1 MNDLKQQL
9 INIGKTILQSSRN
22 ELYLSMRF
30 LDIALSGLE
39 YEMNLS
45 TLYIGTDGNK
55 ILFNPRYLTQLY
67 QNDTILVNRAYMHM
81 LLHCVFR
88 HMFHRNKRKEDYW
101 NLACDIAVESVIDR
115 LEVPALQKT
124 VSDTREEMYTLLG
137 KKLKVFRAEA
147 IYIQLLTMSV
157 SELQLLK
164 FRKEFWVD
172 DHGFW
177 QNEDEQQQNQQQ
189 NTPQQNTENI
199 PEHSHQTNTMTKQQ
213 QQQLLEKWQDIS
225 EKMKT
230 NLETF
235 QKDMGQEAGE
245 LISYLKVENRQP
257 YHYRRFLEKFVTL
270 KEEIQLDEDAFDT
283 IFYTYG
289 LQMYGN
295 MPLIEALEYKEV
307 EKIEELVIAIDTS
320 ESCSDTIVK
329 GFLEETYSILQNKE
343 SFFKKFQIH
352 IIQCDC
358 IVQSDTLIT
367 EQSQL
372 KQYMQNFA
380 VKGSGGTDF
389 RPVFTYVDKLIEEK
403 KFRHLKGLIYFTDG
417 YGTFPKKR
425 PQYDTAFVFMTN
437 GDTTVTVPPW
447 AMKVILT
454 PDDIQMK
461 EAKK

>member
-124 VSDTREEMYTLLG
+124 VSDTREEIYALLR
-137 KKLKVFRAEA
+137 KKLKVFTAEG
-147 IYIQLLTMSV
+147 IYIQLLAMSV

-164 FRKEFWVD
+164 LRKEFWVD

-177 QNEDEQQQNQQQ
+177 QNDDEQQQNQQQ

-245 LISYLKVENRQP
+245 LISYLKVENRQR
-257 YHYRRFLEKFVTL
+257 YDYRRFLEKFVTL

-289 LQMYGN
+289 LEMYGN

-380 VKGSGGTDF
+380 VKGSGGIDF

-417 YGTFPKKR
+417 YGIYPEKMPPFRTV
-425 PQYDTAFVFMTN
+425 FVFP
-437 GDTTVTVPPW
+437 GEEYSDVDVPAW
-447 AMKVILT
+447 AAKLVW
-454 PDDIQMK
+454 K
-461 EAKK
+461 EKDSWT

>member
-9 INIGKTILQSSRN
+9 IAIGKNILQSSRN

-45 TLYIGTDGNK
+45 TLYVGTDGSK

-67 QNDTILVNRAYMHM
+67 QNDAILVNRAYMHM

-101 NLACDIAVESVIDR
+101 NLACDIAVESMIDR
-115 LEVPALQKT
+115 LQVPALRMT
-124 VSDTREEMYTLLG
+124 VSDMREETYALMG
-137 KKLKVFRAEA
+137 KKLNVFTAEG
-147 IYIQLLTMSV
+147 IYIQLLSMSV

-164 FRKEFWVD
+164 LRKEFWVD
-172 DHGFW
+172 DHSLW
-177 QNEDEQQQNQQQ
+177 QNDEDGENENPQNNPQQSQQ
-189 NTPQQNTENI
+189 NTPEQN
-199 PEHSHQTNTMTKQQ
+199 SAK
-213 QQQLLEKWQDIS
+213 QQQLLQKWQDIS

-235 QKDMGQEAGE
+235 QKDMGQEAGD
-245 LISYLKVENRQP
+245 LLSHLKVENRQR
-257 YHYRRFLEKFVTL
+257 YDYRRFLEKFVTL

-283 IFYTYG
+283 VFYTYG
-289 LQMYGN
+289 LHMYGN

-320 ESCSDTIVK
+320 ESCSDGMIK
-329 GFLEETYSILQNKE
+329 GFLEETYNILQSKE
-343 SFFKKFQIH
+343 SFFQKFQIH
-352 IIQCDC
+352 IVQCDAD
-358 IVQSDTLIT
+358 IQSDTLIT
-367 EQSQL
+367 DHLQL
-372 KQYMQNFA
+372 QKYMESFA
-380 VKGSGGTDF
+380 VKGAGGTDF
-389 RPVFTYVDKLIEEK
+389 RPVFAYVDKLIEEK
-403 KFRHLKGLIYFTDG
+403 KFKNLKGLIYFTDG

-425 PQYDTAFVFMTN
+425 PVYDTAFVFMTQ
-437 GDTTVTVPPW
+437 GDRTVTVPPW

-454 PDDIQMK
+454 PEDLQIK
-461 EAKK
+461 EAEK